1 MRRPKN
7 HQCGFT
13 LLELLVVF
21 TLLALLLS
29 IAAPRYLST
38 LDKARETARE
48 QNMATIRDA
57 IDKHKAD
64 VGIYP
69 NNLGDLVLRKYLRKV
84 PVDPVSQSD
93 QWTPIADPAGGTGVF
108 DIEPPAD
115 EGTLLPTSEA
125 TVQAEP
131 RTNLPSQ
138 KPTP

>member
-1 MRRPKN
+1 MGCPEK
-7 HQCGFT
+7 HQGGFT

-64 VGIYP
+64 VGTYP

-84 PVDPVSQSD
+84 PVDPVTQSD
-93 QWTPIADPAGGTGVF
+93 QWIPIADPAGGTGVF
-108 DIEPPAD
+108 DIEPPAQ
-115 EGTLLPTSEA
+115 GVSLLPAAETA
-125 TVQAEP
+125 VQAEP
-131 RTNLPSQ
+131 PTNLPPQ
-138 KPTP
+138 KLTP